1 VKQNKAICKVKF
13 FRITGIFLAVL
24 ATLTALLAPIVNY
37 SLRIGYVFI
46 DHEVFKGFSEILF
59 YTMIANALYNIGIA
73 TAVLVKKHIPIVLI
87 IISCIS
93 FILSFFFWTLNYI
106 AADEAHAEIIHII
119 ISGVAPFI
127 LALFGIPFLLLV
139 FPNLRIT
146 AKTRNIIATILTVI
160 FVGILSMT
168 AIMKIPP
175 FVFRFD
181 ASPVVFDLGTDKY
194 SVVFATNA
202 DAQAYV
208 TYTYNG
214 ELKTVYANEAGYKA
228 IGKIHAVKIPRAE
241 LDGNQYT
248 AHATRVLERLSYGG
262 KLGKTISTKMF
273 TLKNTT
279 NTVEPKII
287 AASDWHNRLSLL
299 DSAAKYSGQNADIV
313 IFNGD
318 YADYYVNEQQI
329 IKYFLRGAFILTK
342 GEIPGIFV
350 RGNHEVRGNEK
361 VEDLGRKIGLA
372 NMYYQVRRGNNF
384 FTIFDTAESEGAD
397 QWEHDGFYD
406 MIPYFAEQ
414 VEWFESLPVPD
425 TSVNNIVLMH
435 DPHFTSAHD
444 RPHAGL
450 VRRFKNKANA
460 FNIDFSVSGDTHNW
474 RIRIPDQDNFNF
486 YRIEDG
492 GRNGGNTIKTLA
504 DVWLFRNV
512 KPGNILHA
520 ILKRIVLKKSAESYR
535 LSIITVGNTQ
545 VTFECVTDSGNCNS
559 DVFIFKKNNER

>member
-1 VKQNKAICKVKF
+1 MDYKNKL
-13 FRITGIFLAVL
+13 FRITGVFLAVL
-24 ATLTALLAPIVNY
+24 AASTAFLAPVVNY

-46 DHEVFKGFSEILF
+46 DNEVFKGFSEILF
-59 YTMIANALYNIGIA
+59 YVMIANALYNIGVA
-73 TAVLVKKHIPIVLI
+73 TAVLVKKHIPVVII

-93 FILSFFFWTLNYI
+93 FLLSVFFWTLNYI
-106 AADEAHAEIIHII
+106 AADEAHAEIIYIV
-119 ISGVAPFI
+119 ISGVLPFI
-127 LALFGIPFLLLV
+127 AALFGIPFLLLV
-139 FPNLRIT
+139 FPNLRVS
-146 AKTRNIIATILTVI
+146 AKTRNIIATVLTVI
-160 FVGILSMT
+160 FVGTLSMT

-175 FVFRFD
+175 FVFRF
-181 ASPVVFDLGTDKY
+181 AVQPVVFDVGTDKY

-228 IGKIHAVKIPRAE
+228 IGKIHSVKIPRTE

-248 AHATRVLERLSYGG
+248 AHSTRVLERLSYGG
-262 KLGKTISTKMF
+262 KLGKTISTKTF

-279 NTVEPKII
+279 NVVEPKII

-299 DSAAKYSGQNADIV
+299 DSTARYSGQNVDLV

-318 YADYYVNEQQI
+318 YADYYINEQQI
-329 IKYFLRGAFILTK
+329 IKYFLCGAFILTK

-361 VEDLGRKIGLA
+361 IEDLGRKIGLA
-372 NMYYQVRRGNNF
+372 NMYYQVQRGNNL
-384 FTIFDTAESEGAD
+384 FTIFDTAESEGGD

-406 MIPYFAEQ
+406 MIPYFTEQ

-425 TSVNNIVLMH
+425 TSINNIVLMH
-435 DPHFTSAHD
+435 DPNFTTPHD
-444 RPHAGL
+444 EPHADL

-460 FNIDFSVSGDTHNW
+460 FNIDFSVSGHSHAWQINE
-474 RIRIPDQDNFNF
+474 PDPNNFNF

-492 GRNGGNTIKTLA
+492 GLNGGHTIKTLA

-512 KPGNILHA
+512 KKGILHA
-520 ILKRIVLKKSAESYR
+520 ILRYTALKKNTESYR
-535 LSIITVGNTQ
+535 LSLITVGNSQ
-545 VTFECVTDSGNCNS
+545 VVFESVTNSGNRKAKNFG
-559 DVFIFKKNNER
+559 FIK